1 MKVSQLLV
9 LTCKCLSNLVD
20 QFIRQHEQEQLRKLK
35 ADVLDLLP
43 PLSNVILT
51 SYLPRSTRKRLN
63 SCVCLSLTS
72 NSNTNPF

>member
-72 NSNTNPF
+72 NSNISPF